1 MYSASTTRQVI
12 ITLPRCC
19 CPRADVTGVG
29 DLGSAISLLDQVT
42 LQATFW
48 FDQVFHRVSLLHLL
62 ISPSTELKIVY
73 RIFSKEGIN

>member
-42 LQATFW
+42 LQTTFW
-48 FDQVFHRVSLLHLL
+48 FDQVFHRVILLHLPNFL
-62 ISPSTELKIVY
+62 ATEIRIVY

>member
-1 MYSASTTRQVI
+1 MHSASTTRQVI
-12 ITLPRCC
+12 ITLPR

-48 FDQVFHRVSLLHLL
+48 FDQVFHQVSLLHLL
-62 ISPSTELKIVY
+62 ISLSTELKIVCC
-73 RIFSKEGIN
+73 IFSMEGIN

>member
-12 ITLPRCC
+12 ITLPRC

-48 FDQVFHRVSLLHLL
+48 FDQVFHQVILLHLL
-62 ISPSTELKIVY
+62 TFLLLK
-73 RIFSKEGIN
+73 